1 MTNKVQRKAV
11 VVYLFSADKRE
22 GDSMKISC
30 NKIILENVIITDSSM
45 EKSDATYEE
54 SVKISKAAEKRH
66 RKIQGKK
73 ERIFNKCNGKCC
85 FCGMR
90 LQMENPNEKDYMTL
104 DHITAKCKG
113 GTSRDDNLQALCWTC
128 NELKSQLDNDTFI
141 DAAIRAGRYLYFQ
154 RLFGKIRNA
163 CKRICLL

>member
-1 MTNKVQRKAV
+1 M
-11 VVYLFSADKRE
+11 E
-22 GDSMKISC
+22 ISC
-30 NKIILENVIITDSSM
+30 NKIVLENVIITDSSM

-54 SVKISKAAEKRH
+54 SVKISKVSEKRH

-154 RLFGKIRNA
+154 RLIGKFRTA

>member
-113 GTSRDDNLQALCWTC
+113 GTSRDENLQALCWTC
-128 NELKSQLDNDTFI
+128 NELKNQLDNDTFI
-141 DAAIRAGRYLYFQ
+141 DAVIRAGLYLYFQ

>member
-1 MTNKVQRKAV
+1 M
-11 VVYLFSADKRE
+11 E
-22 GDSMKISC
+22 ISC
-30 NKIILENVIITDSSM
+30 NKIVLENVIITDSSM
-45 EKSDATYEE
+45 EKSDVTYEE
-54 SVKISKAAEKRH
+54 SVKMSKAAEKRH
-66 RKIQGKK
+66 RKIQRKR

-128 NELKSQLDNDTFI
+128 NELKNQLDNDTFI
-141 DAAIRAGRYLYFQ
+141 EATIRAGMYLYFK
-154 RLFGKIRNA
+154 RLFGKFQMV
-163 CKRICLL
+163 CKRIYLL

>member
-1 MTNKVQRKAV
+1 MEIN
-11 VVYLFSADKRE
+11 FDK
-22 GDSMKISC
+22 IV
-30 NKIILENVIITDSSM
+30 LENVMITDSDTEKSVTDSDM
-45 EKSDATYEE
+45 EKYNNDSDVSCE
-54 SVKISKAAEKRH
+54 SSIEMSKAAEKRH
-66 RKIQGKK
+66 RKIQAKK

-90 LQMENPNEKDYMTL
+90 LQMENPNEKNYLTL

-113 GTSRDDNLQALCWTC
+113 GTNRDDNLQALCWTC

-154 RLFGKIRNA
+154 RLFGKIRTA
-163 CKRICLL
+163 CKRIYLL

>member
-1 MTNKVQRKAV
+1 MV
-11 VVYLFSADKRE
+11 VVYLFSAGRRE
-22 GDSMKISC
+22 SDSMEISC
-30 NKIILENVIITDSSM
+30 NKIVLENVIITDSSM

-54 SVKISKAAEKRH
+54 SVKISTAAEKRH

-154 RLFGKIRNA
+154 RLFGKFRTA

>member
-1 MTNKVQRKAV
+1 MV
-11 VVYLFSADKRE
+11 VVYLFSAGRRE
-22 GDSMKISC
+22 SDSMEISC
-30 NKIILENVIITDSSM
+30 NKIVLENVIITDSSM

-54 SVKISKAAEKRH
+54 SVKISTAAEKRH

-128 NELKSQLDNDTFI
+128 NELKSQLDNDNHH
-141 DAAIRAGRYLYFQ
+141 DG
-154 RLFGKIRNA
+154 
-163 CKRICLL
+163 

>member
-66 RKIQGKK
+66 RKYKGKRNVYLINVMGNVVFVVCDYRWKIQ
-73 ERIFNKCNGKCC
+73 
-85 FCGMR
+85 M
-90 LQMENPNEKDYMTL
+90 
-104 DHITAKCKG
+104 
-113 GTSRDDNLQALCWTC
+113 
-128 NELKSQLDNDTFI
+128 
-141 DAAIRAGRYLYFQ
+141 
-154 RLFGKIRNA
+154 
-163 CKRICLL
+163 KRII